1 MHSIGKHPQYTMP
14 APRRQTLS
22 ARRGGAAAGK
32 GGKTAEKAF
41 FCPLPPCKNRV
52 LYYNKKH
59 TTPRRSVRA
68 PRKEKGVY
76 C

>member
-1 MHSIGKHPQYTMP
+1 MRSIGKHPQYTMP

-41 FCPLPPCKNRV
+41 FLPP
-52 LYYNKKH
+52 
-59 TTPRRSVRA
+59 A
-68 PRKEKGVY
+68 PL
-76 C
+76 